1 MHALTQNCKMHASEK
16 NPDNTILEHVSFRT
30 TPAVVGDNS
39 QRILALPVGMDV
51 GVWVWGGEKI

>member
-1 MHALTQNCKMHASEK
+1 MHASEK